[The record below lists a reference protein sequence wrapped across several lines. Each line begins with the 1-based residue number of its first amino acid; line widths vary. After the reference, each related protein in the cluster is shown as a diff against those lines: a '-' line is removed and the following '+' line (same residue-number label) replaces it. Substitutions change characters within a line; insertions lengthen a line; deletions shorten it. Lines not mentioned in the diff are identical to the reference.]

1 MTANAITSV
10 TYRANPRFKP
20 ILLNSSGAMR
30 VVNQHAARIHSR
42 ACGMFGASN
51 YVLKK
56 ASRPGK
62 NRCHAFVA
70 TGDKHAMR
78 SNALHMT
85 LLKAMGR

>member
-1 MTANAITSV
+1 MTV
-10 TYRANPRFKP
+10 RYVPNPDFKAY
-20 ILLNSSGAMR
+20 LLNSAGVMG
-30 VVNQHAARIHSR
+30 VVNQHAAQIHSR

-62 NRCHAFVA
+62 TRCHAFVA
-70 TGDKHAMR
+70 TGDIHAMR

-85 LLKAMGR
+85 LLKAIGR